1 MITKK
6 FIRNSILYT
15 IAGALPMASAILLL
29 PFYLTY
35 LSPSLYGSFAL
46 YSGFSLLVQVF
57 ITYSFDTSVYTYFHE
72 YKHDKEKLA
81 RFVSSA
87 FTFILILGVL
97 TGLGFAFVGSWV
109 FAKVYSE
116 SKILFYP
123 YGLLSVVTALFQAAI
138 KVNSSLMQTQ
148 EKAISFLWF
157 NLLSFSLIA
166 FFTIGGLLI
175 FPNDLMGPITGR
187 FLAVAISGL
196 WVLASIYRQFGFHFD
211 FPLIKSTFGFNQ
223 PVLVYQI
230 IQWFNNYYD
239 KVMMQFYLPMAQIG
253 TYDFAYKCMSSIEF
267 VLVGLYNSFT
277 PKVLGMVALQTEK
290 KATRE
295 INRYYNGLTAVIIL
309 LVGLSIF
316 AFPILFQW
324 FNKPNYLGAIAWMPF
339 IAVTYLLRSMRF
351 YVAMPYAALKY
362 SRPLPYFYFI
372 IVASKILLMII
383 LLPTYGVMGVIVA
396 TWAGYV
402 MEVLILYF
410 GIRLKFHFQ
419 FNAFKLITA
428 PLAIAIL
435 IVTIEPLWGAAHP
448 SVAHSF
454 YILIGA
460 GVLLWGYRNEIKVFQ
475 LTKILK

>member
-1 MITKK
+1 
-6 FIRNSILYT
+6 
-15 IAGALPMASAILLL
+15 MASAILLL

-72 YKHDKEKLA
+72 YKHDKEKLGK
-81 RFVSSA
+81 FVSSA

-97 TGLGFAFVGSWV
+97 TGLVFAVVGNWV
-109 FAKVYSE
+109 FAKVYSQ

-123 YGLLSVVTALFQAAI
+123 YGVLSVITALFQAAI
-138 KVNSSLMQTQ
+138 KVNNSLMQTQ

-166 FFTIGGLLI
+166 FLTIGGLLI
-175 FPNDLMGPITGR
+175 FPNDLIGPITGR

-196 WVLASIYRQFGFHFD
+196 WVWASIYRQFGFHFD
-211 FPLIKSTFGFNQ
+211 FPLIKSTLGFNQ

-290 KATRE
+290 KATPE
-295 INRYYNGLTAVIIL
+295 INRYYNGLTAVVIL
-309 LVGLSIF
+309 LVGFSIL

-324 FNKPNYLGAIAWMPF
+324 FNKPTYLGAIAWMPF

-362 SRPLPYFYFI
+362 SRPLPYFYFF
-372 IVASKILLMII
+372 IVATKILLMII
-383 LLPTYGVMGVIVA
+383 LLPTYGVMGVILA
-396 TWAGYV
+396 TWAGYA

-410 GIRLKFHFQ
+410 GIRLRFHFQ
-419 FNAFKLITA
+419 FNVFKLITA
-428 PLAIAIL
+428 PLAIALL

-448 SVAHSF
+448 WVAHSF
-454 YILIGA
+454 YILIGI
-460 GVLLWGYRNEIKVFQ
+460 GILLWGYRNEIKVFQ